1 LIYKNKMQES
11 AGLLII
17 HNNKMLLVHPTNAPW
32 YGTYSIPKGKLEKGE
47 TYIDA
52 AIRETKEETGIKIK
66 LNQINKTP
74 HKIQYKNEKDKIY
87 KELTYFL
94 VNLNYDIKIDKNKL
108 QLNEIDWAGFVDKDE
123 AISRIFWRFEEML
136 KFLN

>member
-1 LIYKNKMQES
+1 MQES

>member
-1 LIYKNKMQES
+1 MQES

-52 AIRETKEETGIKIK
+52 AIRETKEETGIKIST
-66 LNQINKTP
+66 NQINKTP
-74 HKIQYKNEKDKIY
+74 YKIQYKNEKGKIY